1 MPSGGGGGTQVQ
13 STDPWSVQQPYLEAG
28 FRGAQEG
35 ILNQPGQGVVP
46 FSPET
51 QYSLYGT
58 AQRALQGSPLVGMGQ
73 QQIAQTLGGDYM
85 AGGPGFDAYS
95 QAAWNAVRP
104 GIDTGFAG
112 GGRYG
117 SQAHQ
122 EALGKGFG
130 RAMAPLYESERGR
143 QMQAAFGAPSMA
155 MADYQDLGMLG
166 GVGAAR
172 EQQAM
177 RYADEPYTRLQRY
190 MGLVGGGGYGG
201 TQTTTGQ
208 GGSPMMGALGGGAM
222 GAGAAGALGLSGPV
236 GWGLAGAGA
245 LMGAFG

>member
-1 MPSGGGGGTQVQ
+1 MSSGGGGTQVQ
-13 STDPWSVQQPYLEAG
+13 TTDPWKGQQPYLAAG
-28 FRGAQEG
+28 FQGAQEG

-85 AGGPGFDAYS
+85 AGGPGFDAYAD
-95 QAAWNAVRP
+95 AAWNAVRP
-104 GIDTGFAG
+104 GVDTGFAA

-117 SQAHQ
+117 SGAHAEQ
-122 EALGKGFG
+122 LGKGFG

-172 EQQAM
+172 EQQAG

-201 TQTTTGQ
+201 TTTTTGQ
-208 GGSPMMGALGGGAM
+208 GGSPMMGALGGAATGASM
-222 GAGAAGALGLSGPV
+222 GSMFGPWGAAIGGV
-236 GWGLAGAGA
+236 GGG